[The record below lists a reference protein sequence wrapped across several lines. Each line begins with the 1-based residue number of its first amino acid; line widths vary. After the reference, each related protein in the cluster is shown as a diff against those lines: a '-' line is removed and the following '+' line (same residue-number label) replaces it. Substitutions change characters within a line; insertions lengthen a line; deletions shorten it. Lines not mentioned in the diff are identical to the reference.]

1 MSDAAVMKRM
11 FAGRAAMWLAIA
23 AGILFL
29 IGAHVHLVYVAVTSQ
44 PDCVAHLKPGDSN
57 GQAFSAAQS
66 ACSPQAE

>member
-1 MSDAAVMKRM
+1 MSGVTLAKRM
-11 FAGRAAMWLAIA
+11 FAGRTTLWLAI
-23 AGILFL
+23 GTGVLLL

-44 PDCVAHLKPGDSN
+44 PDCVAHLKLGDGE

>member
-1 MSDAAVMKRM
+1 MSGAAVTKRM
-11 FAGRAAMWLAIA
+11 FAGRTTMWLAIA
-23 AGILFL
+23 AGVLFL

-66 ACSPQAE
+66 ACSPRAE